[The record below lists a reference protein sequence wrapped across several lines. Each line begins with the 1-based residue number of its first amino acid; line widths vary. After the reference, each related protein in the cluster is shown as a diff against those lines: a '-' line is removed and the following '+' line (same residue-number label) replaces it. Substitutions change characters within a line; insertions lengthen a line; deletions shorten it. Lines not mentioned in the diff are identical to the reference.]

1 MSARTPLP
9 LPDRAGS
16 PRRLHLLGVLLLLAV
31 WSGASLLFGRYIVP
45 TPWEA
50 ATETFRLLGS
60 GHAWRQIAI
69 TCLRVSVGFVAA
81 LLAGT
86 AVGVLTGLNRD
97 AEAVLRPA
105 VLLLQGVPPL
115 LWAIPLILVLGIGHL
130 SPMLVIALICFPLV
144 TITLQEGVRAV
155 PHSLEQMLSL
165 FAPGMRARLRELILP
180 HLRPFFIASVRLGL
194 VLGIKASVT
203 GEYFG
208 ANDGI
213 GFQLQAAFQ
222 ALQTRRLFAW
232 GLLLVALI
240 IGANALLSRLEKVR
254 REAARRPARRP
265 VASPRDGEALRAA
278 LQGRAP
284 VGLPA
289 LTNDPAAVGLQ
300 GVSFAHPGAP
310 ELLAELDLRVEPG
323 EIAVISGD
331 SGTGKTT
338 MLHVL
343 AGLLPA
349 TSGQVSRPE
358 RLGMVF
364 QDDRFLPWRSNL
376 WNVALPLVYAGCPRP
391 QALGLAHQLMAEV
404 GLSGQ
409 EHARPDELSGGMK
422 KRLSFARC
430 FARLPDAIFLD
441 EPFTGL
447 DAEARRALW
456 QKFTELLELH
466 RGPVVVVT
474 HFPEEV
480 PQPRKCRFYTLA
492 VQPDKGFAARI
503 QRSDR

>member
-1 MSARTPLP
+1 
-9 LPDRAGS
+9 
-16 PRRLHLLGVLLLLAV
+16 VLLLLAV
-31 WSGASLLFGRYIVP
+31 WSAASLLFGRYIVP

-50 ATETFRLLGS
+50 AAETLRLLGS

-69 TCLRVSVGFVAA
+69 TCLRVSVGFVAS

-86 AVGVLTGLNRD
+86 AIGVLTGLNRD

-105 VLLLQGVPPL
+105 ILLLQGVPPL

-165 FAPGMRARLRELILP
+165 FAPGTRARLRELILP
-180 HLRPFFIASVRLGL
+180 HLRPFFAASLRLGL

-222 ALQTRRLFAW
+222 ALQARRLFAW

-240 IGANALLSRLEKVR
+240 IGANALLSRVEKAR
-254 REAARRPARRP
+254 RGAARRSAQRLA
-265 VASPRDGEALRAA
+265 VSPGAGAPLRAA
-278 LQGRAP
+278 LRGQAP
-284 VGLPA
+284 PGGPA
-289 LTNDPAAVGLQ
+289 AQRGDPVAVGLQ
-300 GVSFAHPGAP
+300 GVSFAYPGGP

-349 TSGQVSRPE
+349 SSGQVTRPE

-376 WNVALPLVYAGCPRP
+376 WNVALPLVYAGRPRP
-391 QALGLAHQLMAEV
+391 QALSLAGELMAEV
-404 GLSGQ
+404 GLKGQ

-430 FARLPDAIFLD
+430 FARFPDAIFLD

-466 RGPVVVVT
+466 RGPVVIVT

-503 QRSDR
+503 QRRDR